1 MSAEVNTTLPRWR
14 LWARRAGFVVLVLA
28 VFTGV
33 RLYQQRNL
41 IEGPAPRL
49 EGRLVDGTAY
59 APAGSETRPLLVY
72 FWASWCPVC
81 RLEQGS
87 IATLAREHRVVTVA
101 MQSGAD
107 AEVKNFLREQGLP
120 FPVINDPDG
129 AHAAAWGVR
138 GVPTFFIVDSQGL
151 IRFRE
156 VGYTTGLGL
165 RWRLWLA
172 G

>member
-1 MSAEVNTTLPRWR
+1 MSAEVTTSPRWR
-14 LWARRAGFVVLVLA
+14 LWAGRAGFVVLVLA

-33 RLYQQRNL
+33 RLYQQRSL
-41 IEGPAPRL
+41 IEGPALRL
-49 EGRLVDGTAY
+49 EGLLVDGMAY
-59 APAGSETRPLLVY
+59 APAGPETQPLLVY

-81 RLEQGS
+81 RLEHGG

-101 MQSGAD
+101 MQSGTG
-107 AEVKNFLREQGLP
+107 AEVTNFLRELGLP

-129 AHAAAWGVR
+129 ALAAAWGVR
-138 GVPTFFIVDSQGL
+138 GVPTFFVVDGQGM

-156 VGYTTGLGL
+156 VGYTTALGL
-165 RWRLWLA
+165 RWRLWWA

>member
-1 MSAEVNTTLPRWR
+1 
-14 LWARRAGFVVLVLA
+14 LWAGRAGFVVLVLA

-33 RLYQQRNL
+33 RLYQQRSL
-41 IEGPAPRL
+41 IEAPAPRL

-59 APAGSETRPLLVY
+59 APAGRETQPLLVY

-81 RLEQGS
+81 RLEQGG
-87 IATLAREHRVVTVA
+87 IDTLAREQRVVTVA

-107 AEVKNFLREQGLP
+107 AEVTNFLREHGLQ

-129 AHAAAWGVR
+129 TLAAAWGVR
-138 GVPTFFIVDSQGL
+138 GVPTFIVVDSQGM

-156 VGYTTGLGL
+156 VGYTTALGL
-165 RWRLWLA
+165 RWRLWRA